1 VNRSGMIIKE
11 EFWCFHI
18 SPHWKK
24 IVRRHNSPSTC
35 RIPKCTLFRPQY
47 GTFSFRF
54 SLVVN
59 IPRTIL
65 TEFQNASYCTRGK
78 LAGTVPY
85 DPYILIPSSSLDIFN
100 LLGLVRPWKQ
110 FLV

>member
-1 VNRSGMIIKE
+1 
-11 EFWCFHI
+11 
-18 SPHWKK
+18 
-24 IVRRHNSPSTC
+24 
-35 RIPKCTLFRPQY
+35 
-47 GTFSFRF
+47 
-54 SLVVN
+54 VVN

-100 LLGLVRPWKQ
+100 LLGLVRP
-110 FLV
+110 